1 MNINA
6 KRSISVVK
14 YTYTLEQNVVYPDS
28 WKTEPVGKINN
39 IISAT
44 IEVSDFGDPVPTII
58 CELNDNNIKAIKN
71 GYLLKMRANSYNKVD
86 TLFTI
91 INTHYNTNNKTI
103 TVNAEVQF
111 NEARNGTFIM
121 PIISVSGSD
130 LLADYGIQ
138 QQYFSVSPMNVYGE
152 YKVRNDS
159 MIKPNYDMGG
169 GRLGFSTYYKGKT
182 QLTAIGGSQ
191 GSIADLF
198 GGEFDKTLDSH
209 RVYQVP
215 KLGRYYEDR
224 VLNTS
229 LQLDGIEYTN
239 DSTNIVNGV
248 VHIFEWKPE
257 GLSDTAPKRIIWGK
271 EGDDPSWG
279 NDRNLLH
286 LAVYR
291 LAEEEA
297 RWGTVLVKDWSSEGE
312 ALGDPAEIGEDKVK
326 TNLIKQAKNWN
337 AANKNKGKPV
347 ETLKFDF
354 VSLRERVDSTD
365 EFGDYVKLF
374 DFHLGDSVKVRIKEL
389 DKVVT
394 GRISGYT
401 YNVLTDTYD
410 KMIVGNSIRTIV
422 NKIKE

>member
-1 MNINA
+1 MEAN
-6 KRSISVVK
+6 
-14 YTYTLEQNVVYPDS
+14 LVYPAT
-28 WKTEPVGKINN
+28 WITEPVGKINN
-39 IISAT
+39 ILSAK
-44 IEVSDFGDPVPTII
+44 IEVSDFGDPVPSIV
-58 CELNDNNIKAIKN
+58 CELNDNNMRVVQN
-71 GYLLKMRANSYNKVD
+71 GYLLKMKANSYNTDD

-91 INTHYNTNNKTI
+91 LKTNYNTSAKTI
-103 TVNAEVQF
+103 SLVGEVQF
-111 NEARNGTFIM
+111 NEARNGTYVF
-121 PIISVSGSD
+121 PIISVSGTD

-138 QQYFSVSPMNVYGE
+138 QQFFTVSPMNKYNQ
-152 YKVRNDS
+152 YKVRNDN

-198 GGEFDKTLDSH
+198 GGEFDKTLESH
-209 RVYQVP
+209 RVYQYP
-215 KLGRYYEDR
+215 KLGRYYENR
-224 VLNTS
+224 VLSTS

-257 GLSDTAPKRIIWGK
+257 GLSETAPKWIIWGK
-271 EGDDPSWG
+271 DGEDPSWG
-279 NDRNLLH
+279 NDRNELYK
-286 LAVYR
+286 AVYR
-291 LAEEEA
+291 LADVEA

-312 ALGDPAEIGEDKVK
+312 ALGNPAEIGEDKVK
-326 TNLIKQAKNWN
+326 ANLIKQAKNWN
-337 AANKNKGKPV
+337 AANKYQGRSV

-354 VSLRERVDSTD
+354 VSLREKVASTD
-365 EFGDYVKLF
+365 EFGSYVKLF

-389 DKVVT
+389 DKLVT

-401 YNVLTDTYD
+401 YNVLTDNYD
-410 KMIVGNSIRTIV
+410 KMIVGNSIKTIV